1 MYGSSFFSTA
11 PEIPPTSIEEHDRQL
26 VAACRA
32 AFEILRARGGT
43 LAELDAQAPVP
54 PSSRALLKR
63 LPRAR
68 A

>member
-1 MYGSSFFSTA
+1 MSGSRVFSTA
-11 PEIPPTSIEEHDRQL
+11 PEVPPTTIEEHDRLL

-32 AFEILRARGGT
+32 AFEILRARGAIAADT
-43 LAELDAQAPVP
+43 EEQAPVP
-54 PSSRALLKR
+54 PSSRALLRR